1 MCATLSS
8 IRSSSDVPFIIP
20 VDMAIHNGL
29 WLVLLTLMADAEG
42 VETAEIRF
50 DDDEDV
56 MMNKTGGY
64 I

>member
-1 MCATLSS
+1 
-8 IRSSSDVPFIIP
+8 
-20 VDMAIHNGL
+20 
-29 WLVLLTLMADAEG
+29 MADAES
-42 VETAEIRF
+42 VETTEIRF